1 MDGVSSHLWLE
12 VLHKALFHPHLYD
25 IRASQQAEG
34 RPDFEPCQNRA
45 RESRECVSVL
55 FSTERPRGEAPR
67 ARDCCNSLVAYMRGH
82 LGVRIALCEKL
93 LGRPS
98 WDAALPGLPGR
109 QGWGGGR
116 KGMGMGS
123 GLPMA

>member
-1 MDGVSSHLWLE
+1 MLGGGAGEVKGTLE
-12 VLHKALFHPHLYD
+12 GTMSETILLQQRERGPELLHTLPHVIRQEHSTGNEGHPL
-25 IRASQQAEG
+25 
-34 RPDFEPCQNRA
+34 
-45 RESRECVSVL
+45 
-55 FSTERPRGEAPR
+55 
-67 ARDCCNSLVAYMRGH
+67 RGH

-98 WDAALPGLPGR
+98 WDAALPGLPGT